1 MIHFICALRCEAL
14 PIIEYYDLKY
24 LSDAQ
29 LFGVYAND
37 NRNISLTVTGVGKLA
52 ATAGTVYSYT
62 KLNCDPGDVWLN
74 VGIAGH
80 RDHTIGDIYLSNCI
94 EDSACAELWYPQVV
108 IDIEIPTEKLLTL
121 DRPSTNY
128 DEVMF
133 DMEGSGFISA
143 ACRFGS
149 MELIHSIKI
158 ISDNQ
163 DNPAGKLNEDKVNKL
178 IELNTEKVVSL
189 ASQLETLSNEL
200 ISDIDFSDD
209 FELFLEQWHFTQYQ
223 RVQLKKL
230 LHRWHLLSPDASPLE
245 SINKSCNDACTAL
258 DFLLMKMNQAPFY
271 LVNEKS
277 NV

>member
-1 MIHFICALRCEAL
+1 MIHFICALRCEASA
-14 PIIEYYDLKY
+14 IIEYYDLKY

-29 LFGVYAND
+29 LFGIYAND
-37 NRNISLTVTGVGKLA
+37 SGNISLTVTGVGKLA
-52 ATAGTVYSYT
+52 ATAGTIYSYT
-62 KLNCDPGDVWLN
+62 ILNCDPGDVWLN

-94 EDSACAELWYPQVV
+94 EDSASAEIWYPQII
-108 IDIEIPTEKLLTL
+108 IDSEIPTEKLLTL

-133 DMEGSGFISA
+133 DMEGSGFIST
-143 ACRFGS
+143 ACRFGL

-163 DNPAGKLNEDKVNKL
+163 EHPAGKLTEGRVNKL

-189 ASQLETLSNEL
+189 ASHLEILSNEL
-200 ISDIDFSDD
+200 ISNIDISDD
-209 FELFLEQWHFTQYQ
+209 FELFLERWHFTQYQ
-223 RVQLKKL
+223 QVQLKKL
-230 LHRWHLLSPDASPLE
+230 LHRWHLLSPDSPALD
-245 SINKSCNDACTAL
+245 SINKSCNDACTTL
-258 DFLLMKMNQAPFY
+258 DFLLMKMNDAPFY
-271 LVNEKS
+271 LASEKS

>member
-1 MIHFICALRCEAL
+1 
-14 PIIEYYDLKY
+14 
-24 LSDAQ
+24 
-29 LFGVYAND
+29 
-37 NRNISLTVTGVGKLA
+37 
-52 ATAGTVYSYT
+52 
-62 KLNCDPGDVWLN
+62 
-74 VGIAGH
+74 
-80 RDHTIGDIYLSNCI
+80 
-94 EDSACAELWYPQVV
+94 VV

-128 DEVMF
+128 GEVMF

-163 DNPAGKLNEDKVNKL
+163 DKPAGKLNEDKVNKL

-189 ASQLETLSNEL
+189 ASQLETLSNEV

-223 RVQLKKL
+223 QVQLKKL

-258 DFLLMKMNQAPFY
+258 DFLLMKMNQTPFY